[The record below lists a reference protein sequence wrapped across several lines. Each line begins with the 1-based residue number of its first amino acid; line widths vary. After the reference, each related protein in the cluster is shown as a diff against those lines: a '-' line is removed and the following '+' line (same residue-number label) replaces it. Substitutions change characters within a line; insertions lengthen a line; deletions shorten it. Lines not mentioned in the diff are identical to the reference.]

1 MNTVRVMSKNAAYQK
16 FEVLRTNRNKRY
28 RYGEFL
34 VEGVRNINQ
43 AIRNGWQFTSLL
55 YSPETPLS
63 RWAQEVLDTVSCDTH
78 YQLSANLMQ
87 ELSGKTDTSELL
99 AILRMRPD
107 DPALMHD
114 SPCPLYILFDRP
126 SNHGNLGSIIRS
138 ADALGADGLILTGH
152 GVDLYQ
158 PEVITAS
165 MGSFFNL
172 PAIRMADNDTVFDWI
187 ARQRDL
193 HPGFQV
199 IGTTAHKQLNITQV
213 DFRLPTLLMIG
224 NETEG
229 LCRAF
234 KEGCDL
240 LATIPMADTSSASSF
255 NVACAAT
262 VMMYEVC
269 RQRAQD

>member
-1 MNTVRVMSKNAAYQK
+1 MNTVRVSSKNAAYQK

-28 RYGEFL
+28 RYREFL

-43 AIRNGWQFTSLL
+43 AIRNGWQFSALL
-55 YSPETPLS
+55 YSPEIPLS
-63 RWAQEVLDTVSCDTH
+63 RWAQDILSTVPCDTH
-78 YQLSANLMQ
+78 YLLSTQLMQ

-99 AILRMRPD
+99 AILRMQSD
-107 DPALMHD
+107 DPQRLGHSD
-114 SPCPLYILFDRP
+114 RPLYLLFDRP
-126 SNHGNLGSIIRS
+126 SNHGNLGTIIRS
-138 ADALGADGLILTGH
+138 GDALGANGLILTGH
-152 GVDLYQ
+152 GVDPYQ
-158 PEVITAS
+158 PEVIAAS

-172 PAIRMADNDTVFDWI
+172 PVIRMADNASVFDWI
-187 ARQRDL
+187 DAQRERYAS
-193 HPGFQV
+193 FQV
-199 IGTTAHKQLNITQV
+199 IGTTAHKELNITQV
-213 DFRLPTLLMIG
+213 DFTLPTLLMIG

-262 VMMYEVC
+262 VMMYEAC
-269 RQRAQD
+269 RQRSFG

>member
-99 AILRMRPD
+99 ATLRMRPD
-107 DPALMHD
+107 DPALLRA
-114 SPCPLYILFDRP
+114 SSCPLYILFDRP

-172 PAIRMADNDTVFDWI
+172 PAIRMADNGTVFDWI
-187 ARQRDL
+187 ARQREL

-199 IGTTAHKQLNITQV
+199 IGTTAHKQLTITQV
-213 DFRLPTLLMIG
+213 DFRLPTLLLIG
-224 NETEG
+224 NDTEG

-262 VMMYEVC
+262 VRMYEVC
-269 RQRAQD
+269 RQRAQE

>member
-34 VEGVRNINQ
+34 VEGVRNINH

-78 YQLSANLMQ
+78 YQLSSNLMQ

-138 ADALGADGLILTGH
+138 ADALGAD
-152 GVDLYQ
+152 
-158 PEVITAS
+158 
-165 MGSFFNL
+165 
-172 PAIRMADNDTVFDWI
+172 
-187 ARQRDL
+187 
-193 HPGFQV
+193 
-199 IGTTAHKQLNITQV
+199 
-213 DFRLPTLLMIG
+213 
-224 NETEG
+224 
-229 LCRAF
+229 
-234 KEGCDL
+234 
-240 LATIPMADTSSASSF
+240 
-255 NVACAAT
+255 
-262 VMMYEVC
+262 
-269 RQRAQD
+269 

>member
-1 MNTVRVMSKNAAYQK
+1 MNTVRVLSKNAAYQK
-16 FEVLRTNRNKRY
+16 FEVLRSNRNKRY

-43 AIRNGWQFTSLL
+43 AIRNGWQFSALL

-63 RWAQEVLDTVSCDTH
+63 HWAQEVLSTVPCDTH
-78 YQLSANLMQ
+78 YQLSLPLMQ
-87 ELSGKTDTSELL
+87 QLSGKTDTSELL
-99 AILRMRPD
+99 AILRMQPD
-107 DPALMHD
+107 DPARLG
-114 SPCPLYILFDRP
+114 SSACPLYLLFDRP

-138 ADALGADGLILTGH
+138 GDALGADGLILTGH
-152 GVDLYQ
+152 GVDPYQ
-158 PEVITAS
+158 PEVIAAS

-172 PAIRMADNDTVFDWI
+172 PVVRIADNESVFAWI
-187 ARQRDL
+187 ARQRDRYA
-193 HPGFQV
+193 GFQV
-199 IGTTAHKQLNITQV
+199 IGTTAHKELNITQV
-213 DFRLPTLLMIG
+213 DFTLPTLLMIG

-240 LATIPMADTSSASSF
+240 LATIPMADSSSASSF

-262 VMMYEVC
+262 VMMYEAC
-269 RQRAQD
+269 RQRSFV

>member
-1 MNTVRVMSKNAAYQK
+1 MSKNAAYQK

-78 YQLSANLMQ
+78 YQLSSNLMQ

-107 DPALMHD
+107 DPALLHD

-172 PAIRMADNDTVFDWI
+172 PAIRMADNDTV
-187 ARQRDL
+187 
-193 HPGFQV
+193 
-199 IGTTAHKQLNITQV
+199 AHKQLNITQV

-269 RQRAQD
+269 RQRAQE

>member
-1 MNTVRVMSKNAAYQK
+1 MTPTQRLAGM
-16 FEVLRTNRNKRY
+16 LL
-28 RYGEFL
+28 GE
-34 VEGVRNINQ
+34 
-43 AIRNGWQFTSLL
+43 
-55 YSPETPLS
+55 P
-63 RWAQEVLDTVSCDTH
+63 
-78 YQLSANLMQ
+78 
-87 ELSGKTDTSELL
+87 
-99 AILRMRPD
+99 
-107 DPALMHD
+107 
-114 SPCPLYILFDRP
+114 
-126 SNHGNLGSIIRS
+126 
-138 ADALGADGLILTGH
+138 
-152 GVDLYQ
+152 VD
-158 PEVITAS
+158 
-165 MGSFFNL
+165 
-172 PAIRMADNDTVFDWI
+172 DWI
-187 ARQRDL
+187 ARQREL

-269 RQRAQD
+269 RQRAQE